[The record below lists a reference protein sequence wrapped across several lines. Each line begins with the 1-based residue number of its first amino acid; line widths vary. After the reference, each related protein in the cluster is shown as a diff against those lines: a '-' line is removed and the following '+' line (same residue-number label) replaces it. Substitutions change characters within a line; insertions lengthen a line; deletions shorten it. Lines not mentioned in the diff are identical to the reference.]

1 MAADSGRDDFIIAIR
16 SAFLKKGTRQNFSL
30 FTLLIV
36 SIVVLSLEYFKSGP
50 IDKFR
55 SITKDFIFK
64 GSFFVSVP
72 FVYIKD
78 KYYLLQDHLGMYEQ
92 FTFLREKNYDIESL
106 KNQIEF
112 YKGENLRLK
121 QLIDE
126 RNIYSEKYL
135 LAKVLLDQQ
144 SPFLKSM
151 IINKGYKH
159 GVRLGVAVKDQSYY
173 VGKIINVNL
182 LTSRILLA
190 SDLNSKIPVVVE
202 PGGVNA
208 ILSGNGN
215 NNFADLE
222 FLPKLNDIK
231 EGAIVY
237 TSGIDGIIAPAIP
250 IGKVIIKDEIKY
262 VKYFVNYSQLK
273 FIRVNN

>member
-50 IDKFR
+50 VDKFR

-78 KYYLLQDHLGMYEQ
+78 KYYLFQDHLGMYEQ

-262 VKYFVNYSQLK
+262 VEYFVNYNQLK

>member
-262 VKYFVNYSQLK
+262 VEYFVNYNQLK

>member
-30 FTLLIV
+30 FTLLVV
-36 SIVVLSLEYFKSGP
+36 SILVLSLEYFKSGP
-50 IDKFR
+50 VDKFR

-72 FVYIKD
+72 FVYIKNQ
-78 KYYLLQDHLGMYEQ
+78 YYLFQDHLKMYDNYTALQ
-92 FTFLREKNYDIESL
+92 EKEFDFESIS
-106 KNQIEF
+106 NQIEF
-112 YKGENLRLK
+112 YKSENERLK
-121 QLIDE
+121 KLIE
-126 RNIYSEKYL
+126 EKKISSENYL

-151 IINKGYKH
+151 IINKGYQH
-159 GVRLGVAVKDQSYY
+159 GVKLGVAVKDKAYY

-190 SDLNSKIPVVVE
+190 TDLNSKIPVVVE

-222 FLPKLNDIK
+222 FLPKLNTIS
-231 EGAIVY
+231 EGSIVY
-237 TSGIDGIIAPAIP
+237 TSGVDGIISPAIP
-250 IGKVIIKDEIKY
+250 IGKVFIKDEVKY
-262 VKYFVNYSQLK
+262 VDFFVDYNQLK

>member
-72 FVYIKD
+72 FVHIKD
-78 KYYLLQDHLGMYEQ
+78 QYYLFKDHVGMYEQ

-262 VKYFVNYSQLK
+262 VEYFVNYNQLK

>member
-92 FTFLREKNYDIESL
+92 FKFLREKNYDIESL

-237 TSGIDGIIAPAIP
+237 TSGIDGIITPAIP

-262 VKYFVNYSQLK
+262 VEYFVNYNQLK

>member
-92 FTFLREKNYDIESL
+92 FKFLREKNYDIESL

-126 RNIYSEKYL
+126 RNMYSEKYL

-262 VKYFVNYSQLK
+262 VEYFVNYSQLK

>member
-92 FTFLREKNYDIESL
+92 FKFLREKNYDIESL

-126 RNIYSEKYL
+126 RNTYSEKYL

>member
-36 SIVVLSLEYFKSGP
+36 SILVLSLEYFKSGP
-50 IDKFR
+50 VDKFR

-72 FVYIKD
+72 FVYIKNQ
-78 KYYLLQDHLGMYEQ
+78 YYLFQDHLKMYDNYTALQ
-92 FTFLREKNYDIESL
+92 EKEFDFESIS
-106 KNQIEF
+106 NQIEF
-112 YKGENLRLK
+112 YKSENERLK
-121 QLIDE
+121 KLIE
-126 RNIYSEKYL
+126 EKKLSSENYL

-151 IINKGYKH
+151 IINKGYQH
-159 GVRLGVAVKDQSYY
+159 GVRLGVAVKDKAYY

-190 SDLNSKIPVVVE
+190 TDLNSKIPVVVE

-222 FLPKLNDIK
+222 FLPKLNTIS
-231 EGAIVY
+231 EGSIVY
-237 TSGIDGIIAPAIP
+237 TSGVDGIISPAIP
-250 IGKVIIKDEIKY
+250 IGKVFIKDEVKY
-262 VKYFVNYSQLK
+262 VDFFVDYNQLK